1 MRAILETLLDYAIE
15 QELITSYD
23 RIYARNRV
31 LSLLKEESWELT
43 EDRILYRTVS
53 DLLSPLC
60 DYASKKGLI

>member
-1 MRAILETLLDYAIE
+1 MRAVLETLLDYAID

-31 LSLLKEESWELT
+31 LSLLKEESWEPT
-43 EDRILYRTVS
+43 NDRISYHYVS

-60 DYASKKGLI
+60 CNFNN

>member
-31 LSLLKEESWELT
+31 LSLLKEES
-43 EDRILYRTVS
+43 
-53 DLLSPLC
+53 
-60 DYASKKGLI
+60 